1 MITQPFNRAASYWVR
16 VAQALLVFGVLA
28 AGLVPHE
35 ASAQAPRV
43 VRTLDDLTL
52 VIDSGE
58 HYIDLRG
65 VYWGAPEKCEA
76 ESSDESVATVRLVD
90 GYDLYVTPVGIGDA
104 TINLTATNEFGSVE
118 HDFGVEVVHV
128 APTAVGAFPDYEM
141 RVGDVLPLQ
150 VSGAFTGD
158 ALTYTAISSADDMA
172 SVSVTDSTASI
183 TAHAAGMA
191 NITVTATN
199 TGGSAEQTI
208 GIWIFDVPPAPVG
221 ELPDVTMTIGD
232 TPITV
237 DVAEA
242 FSGSALTFSASSS
255 ASDMASV
262 SIDGSTISI
271 SAHVA
276 GTATVTATATNS
288 EGSAEQSFDVI
299 VKDVPPAPVG
309 ELADIT
315 MTIGDE
321 PVSVDVANA
330 FSGTALSFAAMS
342 SASDLASVSIDG
354 STITV
359 SAHVA
364 GMATVTA
371 TATNTEGS
379 ADQTFVVT
387 VKDVPPMAGSL
398 PDIALTTGG
407 EAAVVDAA
415 AAFTGTALVYS
426 VEGSGDAVSVSLA
439 GSHVTVAPL
448 VEGEA
453 TITVT
458 AANSEGM
465 ASTSFRAMV
474 STDAAE
480 LDALEN
486 TVAALARS
494 TLASVTSAI
503 GGRFRAERMAPNE
516 AGGANG
522 FASPSAFAPS
532 TTNPFAGFLNNG
544 MQVGGSYAAYPQ
556 GAYGPTNTS
565 PQLGAGFGA
574 SYSACCGGFS
584 NAAPMGYG
592 RSMSSNGLHLLN
604 GMSFALPMNAA
615 ASGSGAWVAPA
626 EWTFWGQV
634 DRQSFDGAGYDGD
647 LTSLYVGADA
657 NFGDTWLAGLAI
669 SRSSGDADYEFSS
682 AHASGTG
689 DIDSEMVSVL
699 PYVRWSVDE
708 LSEFWAIAGV
718 GWGDIDLERSATAQE
733 SEADLSMWM
742 LSAGGRRTLN
752 SGDGWNVGLIGDAG
766 ILEMQT
772 DGGVGIVDDMNVSVS
787 RVKFAVEGERFISSG
802 GGETVSIFG
811 QIGGRHDSGDGDTG
825 TGVELMGGI
834 RVNAAARLSVE
845 AKARL
850 LSLHSADDY
859 EENGVSVSA
868 IIHPRSDGSGMSL
881 AVSSYLGAGM
891 SANNYSLEQ
900 GYGYP
905 GRIEDFGPETDA
917 WGMDARIGY
926 AVPVLQLTGL
936 LTPFAAFDMAG
947 NDGHGMRMG
956 LRYDLADQGDGT
968 MFNLEFTGGQ
978 EYDRWRREAN
988 NMVQLRGELR
998 F

>member
-1 MITQPFNRAASYWVR
+1 MIPQQVNKAVHCWAEM
-16 VAQALLVFGVLA
+16 AQTLLIFAVLA
-28 AGLVPHE
+28 VGLLPHE

-43 VRTLDDLTL
+43 VQPLDDLTL

-58 HYIDLRG
+58 RYVDLRG

-76 ESSDESVATVRLVD
+76 VSSDESIATVRLVE

-104 TINLTATNEFGSVE
+104 TINLTASNEDGSVE
-118 HDFGVEVVHV
+118 HDFAVEVTHI
-128 APTAVGAFPDYEM
+128 APTTVGEYPDYEM

-150 VSGAFTGD
+150 LSGAFTGD
-158 ALTYTAISSADDMA
+158 ALTYTATSSADDMA
-172 SVSVTDSTASI
+172 SVSVAESTASI

-199 TGGSAEQTI
+199 SGGSAEQTI
-208 GIWIFDVPPAPVG
+208 GIWIFDARPAPVG

-232 TPITV
+232 MPIAV
-237 DVAEA
+237 DVVEA
-242 FSGSALTFSASSS
+242 FSGSALAFSASSS

-262 SIDGSTISI
+262 S
-271 SAHVA
+271 V
-276 GTATVTATATNS
+276 
-288 EGSAEQSFDVI
+288 EGSIIAI
-299 VKDVPPAPVG
+299 
-309 ELADIT
+309 
-315 MTIGDE
+315 
-321 PVSVDVANA
+321 
-330 FSGTALSFAAMS
+330 
-342 SASDLASVSIDG
+342 
-354 STITV
+354 

-371 TATNTEGS
+371 TATNTDGS

-387 VKDVPPMAGSL
+387 VKDVPPMAGTL
-398 PDIALTTGG
+398 PDIALTVGG

-415 AAFTGTALVYS
+415 TAFTGTALVYS

-448 VEGEA
+448 VEGKA
-453 TITVT
+453 TVTVT
-458 AANSEGM
+458 ASNTEGM
-465 ASTSFRAMV
+465 ASASFRATV

-480 LDALEN
+480 MNALEN

-503 GGRFRAERMAPNE
+503 GGRFRAERMAPNN
-516 AGGANG
+516 GGSANA
-522 FASPSAFAPS
+522 FASPSSISS
-532 TTNPFAGFLNNG
+532 TTANSFAGFMNTGL
-544 MQVGGSYAAYPQ
+544 QVGEPYTAFPQ
-556 GAYGPTNTS
+556 GAYGSTNFS
-565 PQLGAGFGA
+565 PQPGVGSGA
-574 SYSACCGGFS
+574 SNSACCNGFS
-584 NAAPMGYG
+584 NTMPMGYG
-592 RSMSSNGLHLLN
+592 HSMSSNGLHLLN
-604 GMSFALPMNAA
+604 GMSFAIPMNAA
-615 ASGSGAWVAPA
+615 GSGSGGWVAPA
-626 EWTFWGQV
+626 EWTFWGHV

-669 SRSSGDADYEFSS
+669 SRSSGNADYEFSS
-682 AHASGTG
+682 AQASGTG
-689 DIDSEMVSVL
+689 EIDSEMVSVL

-708 LSEFWAIAGV
+708 LSEFWAIAGA

-752 SGDGWNVGLIGDAG
+752 SGEGWNVGLIGDAG
-766 ILEMQT
+766 LLEMQT

-787 RVKFAVEGERFISSG
+787 RVKIALEGERLISMG
-802 GGETVSIFG
+802 GGETVSLFG
-811 QIGGRHDSGDGDTG
+811 QVGGRHDSGDGDSG
-825 TGVELMGGI
+825 SGIELMGGI
-834 RVNAAARLSVE
+834 RVNAAGRLSIE

-859 EENGVSVSA
+859 EENGVSLSA

-881 AVSSYLGAGM
+881 AVSSYLGTGM
-891 SANNYSLEQ
+891 GANNHSLEQ

-926 AVPVLQLTGL
+926 AVPVQRLTGL

-968 MFNLEFTGGQ
+968 MFNLEFSGGQ

>member
-172 SVSVTDSTASI
+172 SVSVADSTASI

-288 EGSAEQSFDVI
+288 EGSAEQSFDVT

-315 MTIGDE
+315 MTIGDD
-321 PVSVDVANA
+321 PVSVDVADA

-415 AAFTGTALVYS
+415 TAFTGTALVYS

-439 GSHVTVAPL
+439 GNHVTVAPL

-516 AGGANG
+516 AGGANA
-522 FASPSAFAPS
+522 FASASSFAS
-532 TTNPFAGFLNNG
+532 RTTNPFAGFLNNG
-544 MQVGGSYAAYPQ
+544 MQVGSSYAAYPQ
-556 GAYGPTNTS
+556 GAYGPTNIS
-565 PQLGAGFGA
+565 PQPGAGFGA
-574 SYSACCGGFS
+574 SFAACCGGFS

-615 ASGSGAWVAPA
+615 GSGSGAWVAPA

-766 ILEMQT
+766 ILEMQS

-787 RVKFAVEGERFISSG
+787 RVKFAVEGERFISSS

-868 IIHPRSDGSGMSL
+868 IIHPRSDGSGISL

-891 SANNYSLEQ
+891 SANNHSLEQ

-917 WGMDARIGY
+917 WGMDARIGF

-956 LRYDLADQGDGT
+956 LRYDLADQGSGT